1 MKSAKPLICKPR
13 LRDVAFFFGPLIV
26 FYSVFYLFS
35 TGFLIFTS
43 FQKISISLKNGR
55 FIGWRNFELL
65 LTDPNFLG
73 ALWNNIV
80 FASVSIFAGLT
91 LGFIIAVTLSSGR
104 RGKGLLY
111 SVFLLPTLMPLAL
124 VASVFRVLL
133 ESRFGGLNSAL
144 RSVGL
149 DELALNWLIDPTL
162 AYGVVVVLFVY
173 MIGLPIMY
181 YTANLS
187 AINTSVLEAAVL
199 DGARTGRIMREI
211 LFPLMRGTHRTII
224 LSTILMS
231 FRAFDIVFFSTQGG
245 PAGTTEITGTYVYR
259 FSTSGTN
266 VGYGSAAALV
276 VMAVAL
282 CIAALQLLW
291 TRKKT

>member
-1 MKSAKPLICKPR
+1 MSDKKSLISKPR
-13 LRDVAFFFGPLIV
+13 LRDIAFFFGPLIA
-26 FYSVFYLFS
+26 FYAVFYLFS

-43 FQKISISLKNGR
+43 FQKISISLRKGT

-65 LTDPNFLG
+65 LTDPNFIN
-73 ALWNNIV
+73 AVTNNLV
-80 FASVSIFAGLT
+80 FAAVSIIAGLT
-91 LGFIIAVTLSSGR
+91 LGFVIAVALSTGR
-104 RGKGLLY
+104 RGKTLLY
-111 SVFLLPTLMPLAL
+111 AVFLLPTLMPLAL
-124 VASVFRVLL
+124 IASVFRVLL
-133 ESRFGGLNSAL
+133 ESRFGGLNELL

-149 DELALNWLIDPTL
+149 EQMAMQWLIDPPL
-162 AYGVVVVLFVY
+162 AYGVVVVLFIN

-187 AINTSVLEAAVL
+187 AINTSVLEAAVM

-276 VMAVAL
+276 VMVVAL
-282 CIAALQLLW
+282 LIAALQLFW
-291 TRKKT
+291 TRKRS